1 VSETGARLAIRLL
14 QDAAERGEIDPWDVD
29 VIAVIDGFLD
39 QLRSRLELPRLA
51 AGMGGSYE
59 QDLAESSEA
68 FLAASM
74 LVGLKAEVLEAST
87 FPPEPLLEES
97 CDPEGDDWSENAAA
111 IVLPARPER
120 HLRRR
125 PVAPPPLRR
134 PVTLGELIRQL
145 EDIAERLE
153 QEEGR
158 SRGRQRPKRYSDRVA
173 IAQVAALAH
182 REKLPETTAAL
193 GRYLQQQIQLGGDW
207 LCFEELVAAWGAC
220 VQQAGAQEELDGDR
234 VGVFWALLFLC
245 AQGSVELEQQGGL
258 FGPLRLRRPA
268 AAGSAALAQEEA
280 AQARPGKFESPAQ
293 PLSRRGGAR
302 GGEPPGQGSDGG
314 PARAEL
320 AA

>member
-1 VSETGARLAIRLL
+1 MTDSGARAAIRLL
-14 QDAAERGEIDPWDVD
+14 QDAAERGELDPWDVD

-39 QLRSRLELPRLA
+39 QLRSRIEAPRLA
-51 AGMGGSYE
+51 AAAGGSYE

-68 FLAASM
+68 FLAASV

-87 FPPEPLLEES
+87 FPPEPLPDAEWDWPE
-97 CDPEGDDWSENAAA
+97 DPADGSASE
-111 IVLPARPER
+111 VLLPARPER

-125 PVAPPPLRR
+125 PVAPPPLQR

-153 QEEGR
+153 EEEGR
-158 SRGRQRPKRYSDRVA
+158 GRSRQRPKRFSDRAA

-193 GRYLQQQIQLGGDW
+193 GRYLQQHWQDRDGW
-207 LCFEELVAAWGAC
+207 LCFEELVGSWQQRVQELGAA
-220 VQQAGAQEELDGDR
+220 EDLDGDR

-245 AQGSVELEQQGGL
+245 SQGSIELDQQGGL
-258 FGPLRLRRPA
+258 YGPLQLRRPLQDGA
-268 AAGSAALAQEEA
+268 VADDGQAPAAL
-280 AQARPGKFESPAQ
+280 
-293 PLSRRGGAR
+293 RGLAL
-302 GGEPPGQGSDGG
+302 EQGSDGG
-314 PARAEL
+314 PARSAL

>member
-1 VSETGARLAIRLL
+1 MATPVPHRPDARRSDVSETGARLAIRLL

-39 QLRSRLELPRLA
+39 QLRSRLEAPRLRA
-51 AGMGGSYE
+51 VGRGSYE
-59 QDLAESSEA
+59 RDLAESSEA

-74 LVGLKAEVLEAST
+74 LVGLKAQVLEADT
-87 FPPEPLLEES
+87 FRSEPLAVEDDEEALP
-97 CDPEGDDWSENAAA
+97 DWPEDGTTRL
-111 IVLPARPER
+111 LPARPER

-125 PVAPPPLRR
+125 PVAPPPLQR

-158 SRGRQRPKRYSDRVA
+158 SRQRQKPKRYSDRVA

-182 REKLPETTAAL
+182 RETLPETTAAL
-193 GRYLQQQIQLGGDW
+193 GQYLQQLHPAGGAW
-207 LCFEELVAAWGAC
+207 LSFDELVGAWQQQLQATGALE
-220 VQQAGAQEELDGDR
+220 QLDGDR

-245 AQGSVELEQQGGL
+245 AQGSVELAQSGGL
-258 FGPLRLRRPA
+258 HGPLQLRRP
-268 AAGSAALAQEEA
+268 EV
-280 AQARPGKFESPAQ
+280 SPAGHADGLNAGA
-293 PLSRRGGAR
+293 LSISSGM
-302 GGEPPGQGSDGG
+302 ETLGSDEG
-314 PARAEL
+314 PAREIL